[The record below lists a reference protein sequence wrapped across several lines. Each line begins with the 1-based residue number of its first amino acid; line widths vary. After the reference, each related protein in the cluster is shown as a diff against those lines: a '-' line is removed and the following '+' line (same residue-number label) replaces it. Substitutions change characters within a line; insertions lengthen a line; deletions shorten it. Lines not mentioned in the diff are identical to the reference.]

1 MRKITDEGFLFL
13 YGAGLLVTAETGIP
27 AVTTILFACIYT
39 CVNLVGE
46 EKYLHYIM
54 TIAFV
59 AAGIVFKEMWMF
71 LPVVLYNMLCF
82 YSPVYIGVGG
92 IIVACEAPAF
102 REYYGLEKE
111 MLIVAGLAAAV
122 LLYGRTRRL
131 NELEQEYKRAR
142 DDSRELTLMLEK
154 KNQDL
159 LEKQDTEVYLATLKE
174 RNRIAREIHDNV
186 GHMLS
191 RSILMVGALK
201 TVNQAENLKV
211 PMDQLDQTLN
221 EAMTNVRQSVHDLHD
236 ESVNLKEVMESLAEE
251 FRFCPVQLTYDMG
264 YDIPKEIKY
273 SFIAIT
279 KEALNNVMRHS
290 NANEV
295 KILTREHPGLYQL
308 IIEDNGTLDERIR
321 PNGDREEYAEK
332 ESAGKTGNTRK
343 TENTECSGIG
353 IKNMK
358 KRVRMLGGT
367 IQIQKENGFR
377 IFITVPKNEGKR

>member
-1 MRKITDEGFLFL
+1 M
-13 YGAGLLVTAETGIP
+13 
-27 AVTTILFACIYT
+27 
-39 CVNLVGE
+39 
-46 EKYLHYIM
+46 
-54 TIAFV
+54 
-59 AAGIVFKEMWMF
+59 
-71 LPVVLYNMLCF
+71 
-82 YSPVYIGVGG
+82 
-92 IIVACEAPAF
+92 
-102 REYYGLEKE
+102 
-111 MLIVAGLAAAV
+111 
-122 LLYGRTRRL
+122 
-131 NELEQEYKRAR
+131 EQEYKRAR

-211 PMDQLDQTLN
+211 PMEQLDQTLN

-295 KILTREHPGLYQL
+295 KILAREHPGLYQL
-308 IIEDNGTLDERIR
+308 IIEDNGTSDERIR
-321 PNGDREEYAEK
+321 PNGEREEYAEK

-367 IQIQKENGFR
+367 MQIQKETGFR
-377 IFITVPKNEGKR
+377 IFITVPKNEGKKMKIVIVDDDILVSSALKTILEAGGEVEVTGTGQDGKDAVRLYDELLPDVLLMDIRMKDMNGLDAAEQILKRHTDAKILFAYHVFR

>member
-27 AVTTILFACIYT
+27 AVITILFACIYT

-82 YSPVYIGVGG
+82 YSPVYIGVGA
-92 IIVACEAPAF
+92 IIVSCEAPVF

-154 KNQDL
+154 
-159 LEKQDTEVYLATLKE
+159 QDTEVYLATLKE

-201 TVNQAENLKV
+201 TVNQVENLKV
-211 PMDQLDQTLN
+211 PMEQLNQTLN

-251 FRFCPVQLTYDMG
+251 FRFCPVQFTYDMG

-295 KILTREHPGLYQL
+295 KILAREHPGLYQL
-308 IIEDNGTLDERIR
+308 IIEDNGTSNERIR
-321 PNGDREEYAEK
+321 PDGDREEYAEK
-332 ESAGKTGNTRK
+332 ESAGKTGNARK
-343 TENTECSGIG
+343 RESTESSGIG
-353 IKNMK
+353 IINMK
-358 KRVRMLGGT
+358 KRVRILGGT
-367 IQIQKENGFR
+367 MQIQKENGFR
-377 IFITVPKNEGKR
+377 IFITVPKK

>member
-1 MRKITDEGFLFL
+1 MRKITDEGCLFL

-159 LEKQDTEVYLATLKE
+159 LKKQE
-174 RNRIAREIHDNV
+174 
-186 GHMLS
+186 
-191 RSILMVGALK
+191 
-201 TVNQAENLKV
+201 
-211 PMDQLDQTLN
+211 QLDQTLN

-295 KILTREHPGLYQL
+295 KILTREPPGLYQL
-308 IIEDNGTLDERIR
+308 IIEDNGTSDERIR

>member
-1 MRKITDEGFLFL
+1 MRKITDEGCLFL

-27 AVTTILFACIYT
+27 AVIAILFVCIYT

-54 TIAFV
+54 TIAFM
-59 AAGIVFKEMWMF
+59 AAGIISKEMWMF

-82 YSPVYIGVGG
+82 YSPVYIGAGG

-186 GHMLS
+186 GHMLT
-191 RSILMVGALK
+191 RSILQVGAIQTINKEPIL
-201 TVNQAENLKV
+201 TNPLSDLRAT
-211 PMDQLDQTLN
+211 LDT
-221 EAMTNVRQSVHDLHD
+221 AMNSIRSSVHDLHD
-236 ESVNLKEVMESLAEE
+236 ESIDTKAAIQDMLNDITGFHTSFE
-251 FRFCPVQLTYDMG
+251 YDMG
-264 YDIPKEIKY
+264 NIVPKDIKY
-273 SFIAIT
+273 CLISIAKEAIT
-279 KEALNNVMRHS
+279 NAVKHS
-290 NANEV
+290 NGDQLS
-295 KILTREHPGLYQL
+295 ILIREHPGFYQL
-308 IIEDNGTLDERIR
+308 MIRDNGTGIHLTTSPGIGLTNIQERVQSLSGTLQISTESGFR
-321 PNGDREEYAEK
+321 LFVSIPKNTQKGDRTA
-332 ESAGKTGNTRK
+332 
-343 TENTECSGIG
+343 
-353 IKNMK
+353 
-358 KRVRMLGGT
+358 
-367 IQIQKENGFR
+367 
-377 IFITVPKNEGKR
+377 

>member
-27 AVTTILFACIYT
+27 AVITILFACIYT

-131 NELEQEYKRAR
+131 NELEQEYKRSR

-211 PMDQLDQTLN
+211 PMEQLDQTLN

-236 ESVNLKEVMESLAEE
+236 ESVNLKEVMKSLAEE
-251 FRFCPVQLTYDMG
+251 FSFCPVQLTYDMG

-290 NANEV
+290 NANKV

-332 ESAGKTGNTRK
+332 ESAGKTGNDWK
-343 TENTECSGIG
+343 TENTESSGIG
-353 IKNMK
+353 IENMK

-367 IQIQKENGFR
+367 MQIQKETGFR

>member
-1 MRKITDEGFLFL
+1 MRKITDEGCLFL
-13 YGAGLLVTAETGIP
+13 YGAGLLVTAETGLP
-27 AVTTILFACIYT
+27 AVIAILLVCIYT

-59 AAGIVFKEMWMF
+59 AAGIISKEMWMF

-82 YSPVYIGVGG
+82 YSPVYIVSSGM
-92 IIVACEAPAF
+92 IVACAESAF
-102 REYYGLEKE
+102 RDYYGLEKE
-111 MLIVAGLAAAV
+111 VLIVAGLAAAV

-131 NELEQEYKRAR
+131 NELEQEYKKSR

-154 KNQDL
+154 KNQD

-201 TVNQAENLKV
+201 TVNQDENLKV
-211 PMDQLDQTLN
+211 PMELLDQTLN

-251 FRFCPVQLTYDMG
+251 FRFCPVQFTYDMG

-295 KILTREHPGLYQL
+295 KILAREHPGLYQL
-308 IIEDNGTLDERIR
+308 IIEDNGTSNERIR
-321 PNGDREEYAEK
+321 PDGDREEYAEK
-332 ESAGKTGNTRK
+332 ESAGKTGNARK
-343 TENTECSGIG
+343 TESTESSGIG
-353 IKNMK
+353 IINMK

-367 IQIQKENGFR
+367 MQIQKETGFR

>member
-71 LPVVLYNMLCF
+71 LPAVLYNMLCF
-82 YSPVYIGVGG
+82 YSLVYIGG
-92 IIVACEAPAF
+92 IGMIVACAEPAF

>member
-27 AVTTILFACIYT
+27 AVIVILLACIYT

-82 YSPVYIGVGG
+82 YSPVYIGAGG

-131 NELEQEYKRAR
+131 NELEQEYKRSR

-154 KNQDL
+154 KN
-159 LEKQDTEVYLATLKE
+159 
-174 RNRIAREIHDNV
+174 
-186 GHMLS
+186 
-191 RSILMVGALK
+191 
-201 TVNQAENLKV
+201 
-211 PMDQLDQTLN
+211 
-221 EAMTNVRQSVHDLHD
+221 
-236 ESVNLKEVMESLAEE
+236 
-251 FRFCPVQLTYDMG
+251 
-264 YDIPKEIKY
+264 
-273 SFIAIT
+273 
-279 KEALNNVMRHS
+279 
-290 NANEV
+290 
-295 KILTREHPGLYQL
+295 
-308 IIEDNGTLDERIR
+308 
-321 PNGDREEYAEK
+321 
-332 ESAGKTGNTRK
+332 
-343 TENTECSGIG
+343 
-353 IKNMK
+353 
-358 KRVRMLGGT
+358 
-367 IQIQKENGFR
+367 
-377 IFITVPKNEGKR
+377 